1 MQNTPD
7 IDPEQIKML
16 EIWALRYKRNSNMM
30 YAFAAIMLIN
40 SAISVHINEPK
51 WLFICGSL
59 GIMDCF
65 LADKA
70 RKNYKRV
77 RNILN
82 ETKNKSR

>member
-16 EIWALRYKRNSNMM
+16 EIWALRYKRNSNIM

-40 SAISVHINEPK
+40 SAVSVYINEPK

-59 GIMDCF
+59 SFIDCF
-65 LADKA
+65 LADNA

-77 RNILN
+77 RNTLN
-82 ETKNKSR
+82 EIKNKSR